1 VDQFVLDRATGQVL
15 ESRIARKSSAILPAS
30 EGTRTEAVGAD
41 RSQTAS
47 LSAGELEQ
55 LWKLSLEVE
64 RFAGFPQDIEWGTV
78 GGRVFLLQSR
88 PITKLPDRWTR
99 DESAE
104 RFPNALTP
112 LAWDYAADAFHR
124 SLAHSL
130 RLMGLPAFSGRW
142 FERFDG
148 YVYGNQTAVRLF
160 TTGAPL
166 FQTLDELREM
176 LPHLRENYSWVERL
190 PAAWARDLDKYLL
203 RLGALSVDPAGLAE
217 DDLRALIESISAVGS
232 EYFLPNIAI
241 SLTHALLHRGL
252 FRFLSLLAP
261 APEAARFYDELMAYC
276 ETKTSVVNSDLHEL
290 ARLARR
296 EAALTQLLL
305 SRDRR
310 LIWEEGQLS
319 GFPAFASALD
329 RFLEDHGHRE
339 VDFDAFHPTW
349 SGQPWVVLENIRLL
363 LGQPEGPDPAARAAD
378 LREVQQNAEQR
389 LAALVPDNLR
399 FFAAELVRHC
409 RAYTALDDIEH
420 YQTTRL
426 NAPFRTALLELGARL
441 TRRGVLDEPEQIFF
455 LRRRTLE
462 GMAGGAVSPA
472 QARNEASE
480 NAAAYRRQIQQ
491 APPWVWGE
499 TAAAVQSGALRGLPG
514 SPGVAEGLT
523 FRVLSVQDFA
533 RFLPGSVL
541 VARTT
546 NPAWT
551 PLFYGARAVITESGG
566 PLSHGAVTAR
576 EVGIPAVMGVRGAL
590 EALPDGTRVRV
601 NGTAGSV
608 EKLQPKHP
616 P

>member
-1 VDQFVLDRATGQVL
+1 
-15 ESRIARKSSAILPAS
+15 
-30 EGTRTEAVGAD
+30 
-41 RSQTAS
+41 
-47 LSAGELEQ
+47 
-55 LWKLSLEVE
+55 
-64 RFAGFPQDIEWGTV
+64 
-78 GGRVFLLQSR
+78 
-88 PITKLPDRWTR
+88 
-99 DESAE
+99 
-104 RFPNALTP
+104 
-112 LAWDYAADAFHR
+112 
-124 SLAHSL
+124 
-130 RLMGLPAFSGRW
+130 MGLPTFSGRW

-166 FQTLDELREM
+166 FQTLDELREL
-176 LPHLRENYSWVERL
+176 LPHLREKYSWVERL
-190 PAAWARDLDKYLL
+190 PAAWTRDLDRYLL
-203 RLGALSVDPAGLAE
+203 RLGALSAVDPTELSE
-217 DDLRALIESISAVGS
+217 EDLRALIESISAVGS

-261 APEAARFYDELMAYC
+261 PPEAAKLYDELMAYC

-296 EAALTQLLL
+296 DAALTKLLL
-305 SRDRR
+305 SKDRQ

-319 GFPAFASALD
+319 EFPAFASAFHRL
-329 RFLEDHGHRE
+329 LEDHGHRE

-363 LGQPEGPDPAARAAD
+363 LGRPEGPDPAARAAD
-378 LREVQQNAEQR
+378 LRETQQSAEQR
-389 LAALVPDNLR
+389 LAALVPVNLR

-426 NAPFRTALLELGARL
+426 NTPFRRALLELGTRL
-441 TRRGVLDEPEQIFF
+441 ARRGVLNEPEQIFF
-455 LRRRTLE
+455 LRRKTLE
-462 GMAGGAVSPA
+462 GLQGGAVSEPD
-472 QARNEASE
+472 ARKEAGE
-480 NAAAYRRQIQQ
+480 NAAAYRRQSRQ

-499 TAAAVQSGALRGLPG
+499 TAATVQSGALRGLPG

-523 FRVLSVQDFA
+523 FRVLSVKDFS
-533 RFLPGSVL
+533 RFPPGSVL

-551 PLFYGARAVITESGG
+551 PLFYGACAVITESGG

-576 EVGIPAVMGVRGAL
+576 EVGIPAVMAVRGAL
-590 EALPDGTRVRV
+590 EELPDGTRVRV

-608 EKLQPKHP
+608 EKLA
-616 P
+616 